1 MSSDGGLRRSVAA
14 MISSGVAGRLAW
26 SLGAAIA
33 ARLGLLALA
42 IMIGRQFGPAQ
53 YGAFT
58 FATSMALLTAQ
69 ISVLG
74 WPMLM
79 NRLIPEML
87 RDQDWR
93 ALRGLRDAGDAVVVG
108 CSLLGAGLMFGLSQ
122 LDGAFG
128 ESFLL
133 AALLTVPMAIAILRR
148 QQLAA
153 FRRPAI
159 GLLFDQGFGAV
170 AAALFLWLFGA
181 GSLLG
186 AVAIFTGGIIIGNL
200 VTFIQVRRLFP
211 PEVSTAIRSIRFGPW
226 MAMALPMLLGM
237 SSKLLMNKM
246 DVLML
251 APLSNFHESGLYG
264 AAFRITFL
272 LTFPQV
278 VMMSVVTP
286 LISEAFAH
294 DQQAKIKRLIRGAML
309 FAALT
314 AIPPGLLLVAFPE
327 LALTTLFG
335 AEFAPAAPSLVFLA
349 IGQTVS
355 SLAIPLSA
363 LLTMGGR
370 EKHYGAL
377 NLAGLV
383 FHALLNLVLIPP
395 YGATGAA
402 ISTAT
407 VYSLLALGQLAINR
421 TFVVGRS
428 R

>member
-1 MSSDGGLRRSVAA
+1 MKRASELRRAVAA
-14 MISSGVAGRLAW
+14 KLKSGVAGRLAW
-26 SLGAAIA
+26 SMAAAIA

-42 IMIGRQFGPAQ
+42 VMIGRQFGPAD

-58 FATSMALLTAQ
+58 FATSVALLAAQ

-87 RDQDWR
+87 RDKDWD
-93 ALRGLRDAGDAVVVG
+93 ALRGLRDAGDAVVIG
-108 CSLLGAGLMFGLSQ
+108 CSLAGAGLLLGLSQ

-153 FRRPAI
+153 LRRPAI
-159 GLLFDQGFGAV
+159 GLLFDQGFGAL
-170 AAALFLWLFGA
+170 AAALFLFVAGA
-181 GSLLG
+181 GTLLG
-186 AVAIFTGGIIIGNL
+186 AVAVFAAGMVLGNL
-200 VTFIQVRRLFP
+200 VTFIQVRRLLP
-211 PEVSTAIRSIRFGPW
+211 PDVSTATRKVAFRLW
-226 MAMALPMLLGM
+226 MGMALPMLLGM
-237 SSKLLMNKM
+237 SSRLLMNKM
-246 DVLML
+246 DILML
-251 APLSNFHESGLYG
+251 APLANFHESGLYG

-294 DQQAKIKRLIRGAML
+294 DRHERISRLIRWAMI
-309 FAALT
+309 FAGIT
-314 AIPPGLLLVAFPE
+314 AIPPGLLLIAFPE
-327 LALTTLFG
+327 FVLSTLFG
-335 AEFAPAAPSLVFLA
+335 AEFAPAAPSLVLLA
-349 IGQTVS
+349 IGQTVA

-383 FHALLNLVLIPP
+383 LHAMLNIVLIPP
-395 YGATGAA
+395 FGATGAA
-402 ISTAT
+402 MSTAT

-421 TFVVGRS
+421 KFVVGKS